1 MRMRFWRT
9 ILVVAPLLLLVA
21 AMAAAQEITGTITG
35 TVKDSSGAV
44 IPGVSV
50 AVRNMGTNAMT
61 MTVSDENGAYMAQRL
76 PIGSYEVTAELQG
89 FKRFLRAN
97 LELHVAER
105 VRIDVVLQAGDLKET
120 VEVTGAAPIV
130 ETESS
135 EVSTLINNRQVLQ
148 MPLNGRNV
156 ISLVA
161 MQPGVSSTLP
171 STLFVGLASLQSV
184 FVNGNRASQN
194 NWMIDGADNN
204 DAGSNLALINYVNV
218 DAVGEVKILRSNYN
232 AEFGRS
238 GGGQIN
244 VVTKSGTNL
253 FKGSAYEFY
262 RSDKFD
268 AINFFSTIDY
278 NGDGKRDP
286 APLKYHNFG
295 ATLGGPVMK
304 DKLFFFWGEEF
315 RRITSVRGGG
325 VQITRVPTAKQRAG
339 DFSEFPTIIIRDP
352 TTGQPFPGNVI
363 PSARIDSLAKGLLGR
378 FPMPNADPTVLGG
391 NRNFSVGTPQIRNFR
406 EELVRVDYR
415 LSNSHQVYARFIN
428 DAIPSEEPFGEVFGT
443 FNAAFPGIA
452 NTKTDNPGRSFVGTW
467 NWVVNAKMLNE
478 FSFNYSRGAIFSTI
492 TGNAQRDV
500 SIPKVFSG
508 APGDDLLPGIA
519 FGGSGGY
526 GGWNFFGP
534 YDNTYG
540 SYRIK
545 DTITK
550 NNGNHALKAGIL
562 MSWEF
567 KNENAAGGT
576 NGAFTFPGTSSSA
589 FTSSGDAFADF
600 LLGRASA
607 YSETNVDITSHLRY
621 QMYEAFVQDDW
632 KVRSNLTLN
641 LGLRWSYILPPYDTN
656 NVLNN
661 FDPSTW
667 TAAKAYAIGADNLRV
682 TGTGKGDP
690 LNGIIVAG
698 KNSPYGNYVTAK
710 DATSFGPRLGFSW
723 DVFRDGKTA
732 VRGGYGQYFD
742 RTLVGIALQ
751 NAFVNPPFVYSAV
764 FNAAGAAGNPTLAN
778 PAAGAARNNEALV
791 VNLNAMSPNFKVPTT
806 HQYSIGMQRQLLWGF
821 TIDAAYVGSQ
831 GRNLLWAMDINQT
844 PAGTLSPTNAG
855 RPYTGFGNIMMRST
869 EATSSY
875 NSLQAS
881 LMRRWSKGLQ
891 LTVNY
896 TLSKA
901 VTDSSSDRSDF
912 VQDINNKSAERAVA
926 SYDRT
931 HIFSMQY
938 VYELPF
944 FNDPSNKLLYNT
956 VGGWQI
962 SGTTRYASG
971 LPLTMAQAA
980 NTSNSF
986 GNVSRRPDLIGD
998 PNGPKTIEQWFNT
1011 AAFAN
1016 PAANTFGNS
1025 PRSVVRGPHQH
1036 LTDIGLFKNFAVHQ
1050 RIGLQFRWEIFN
1062 AFNETN
1068 FSAVGTTFPS
1078 ATFGRVTSA
1087 AEPRLMQFGLKLTF

>member
-1 MRMRFWRT
+1 MRKVSAIVFGVFVAVV
-9 ILVVAPLLLLVA
+9 ILAAPA
-21 AMAAAQEITGTITG
+21 SGQETTGTITG

-50 AVRNMGTNAMT
+50 VVRNIGTNAAT
-61 MTVSDENGAYMAQRL
+61 NVVSDDRGVYAAQRL
-76 PIGSYEVTAELQG
+76 PIGNYEVAAELDG

-105 VRIDVVLQAGDLKET
+105 MRVDVTLQAGDLKEV
-120 VEVTGAAPIV
+120 VEVTGSAPIV
-130 ETESS
+130 QTESS

-161 MQPGVSSTLP
+161 MQPGVSSNLP

-238 GGGQIN
+238 GGGQVN
-244 VVTKSGTNL
+244 VVTKSGTNQ
-253 FKGSAYEFY
+253 FRGSAYEFY
-262 RSDKFD
+262 RNDKFD

-278 NGDGKRDP
+278 DGDGKRDP

-295 ATLGGPVMK
+295 ATLGGPIVK
-304 DKLFFFWGEEF
+304 DKVFFFYGEEL

-325 VQITRVPTAKQRAG
+325 VQNTRVPTLRQRAG
-339 DFSEFPTIIIRDP
+339 DFSEFTVTIKDP
-352 TTGQPFPGNVI
+352 LTGLAFPGNVI
-363 PSARIDSLAKGLLGR
+363 PADRISPLAKGLLNR
-378 FPMPNADPTVLGG
+378 FPSPNADPNVLGG
-391 NRNFSVGTPQIRNFR
+391 NRNFSVGTPQKRNFR
-406 EELVRVDYR
+406 EELARVDYR

-428 DAIPSEEPFGEVFGT
+428 DTIPSEEPFGEVFGS

-467 NWVVNAKMLNE
+467 NWIVGPSMLNE
-478 FSFNYSRGAIFSTI
+478 FSLNYSKGAIYSEI
-492 TGNAQRDV
+492 TGNAKRDV
-500 SIPKVFSG
+500 GIPKVFTG
-508 APGDDLLPGIA
+508 GPGDELLPGIG
-519 FGGSGGY
+519 FSTGGY

-534 YDNTYG
+534 YDNTFG
-540 SYRIK
+540 SYRVK
-545 DTITK
+545 DTLTK
-550 NNGNHALKAGIL
+550 TVGSHAMKAGFL
-562 MSWEF
+562 LSWEF

-576 NGAFTFPGTSSSA
+576 NGSFTFPGTSSSA
-589 FTSSGDAFADF
+589 FTSTGDAFADF
-600 LLGRASA
+600 LLGNASA
-607 YSETNVDITSHLRY
+607 YSEANVDITSHLRY

-632 KVRSNLTLN
+632 KIRPNLTLN
-641 LGLRWSYILPPYDTN
+641 LGVRWSYILPPYDTEN
-656 NVLNN
+656 ILNN
-661 FDPSTW
+661 FVPSLWDP
-667 TAAKAYAIGADNLRV
+667 AKAYVIGANNLRV
-682 TGTGKGDP
+682 TGTGQGNP
-690 LNGIIVAG
+690 LNGIIIAG
-698 KNSPYGNYVTAK
+698 KTSPYGDRVTESHA
-710 DATSFGPRLGFSW
+710 DTIGPRLGFSW
-723 DVFRDGKTA
+723 DVFGDGSTA
-732 VRGGYGQYFD
+732 VRGGYGKYFD

-764 FNAAGAAGNPTLAN
+764 FNAAGTAGGPTLAN
-778 PAAGAARNNEALV
+778 PAAGAARDNESLV
-791 VNLNAMSPNFKVPTT
+791 VNLNAMSPDFKVPTT
-806 HQYSIGMQRQLLWGF
+806 HQYSIGVQRQLPFRF
-821 TIDAAYVGSQ
+821 TLDLAYVGSQ
-831 GRNLLWAMDINQT
+831 GRNLLWAMDINQS
-844 PAGTLSPTNAG
+844 PAGTTAPSNAG
-855 RPYTGFGNIMMRST
+855 RPYRGYGNIMMRST
-869 EATSSY
+869 EATSAY

-881 LMRRWSKGLQ
+881 LFRRWAQGLQ
-891 LTVNY
+891 VTFNY

-912 VQDINNKSAERAVA
+912 VQDINNKKAERAVA

-944 FNDPSNKLLYNT
+944 FRDQSNKLLYNT
-956 VGGWQI
+956 LGGWQI
-962 SGTTRYASG
+962 SGTTRYATG
-971 LPLTMAQAA
+971 LPLTISQSA
-980 NTSNSF
+980 NTANSF
-986 GNVSRRPDLIGD
+986 GNISRRPDLIGD
-998 PNGPKTIEQWFNT
+998 PEGPKTIAQWFNT
-1011 AAFAN
+1011 AAFAL

-1036 LTDIGLFKNFAVHQ
+1036 LTDIGLFKNFAVHD

-1068 FSAVGTTFPS
+1068 FTGVGTGFGTP
-1078 ATFGRVTSA
+1078 TFGRLTAA
-1087 AEPRLMQFGLKLTF
+1087 AEPRLMQFGVKVTF